1 MAENHLHRVAAAAGA
16 RTYTERSYRETI
28 AEAAKHHSQSE
39 IAKAAGVTRQ
49 AIHAM
54 LRALG
59 DGGETERRL

>member
-16 RTYTERSYRETI
+16 RTFADRSYRETI

-49 AIHAM
+49 AIHS
-54 LRALG
+54 LLKSLG
-59 DGGETERRL
+59 DGGK